1 MFVTPLSSTFPV
13 HFNWADV
20 VRGVGMLVLVCGLGL
35 VACDSSGGGPP
46 PSDLDG
52 AYVIQEMRFT
62 VSGVNNF
69 NILTDTLVAD
79 TTGPN
84 APRIEFFGEDATAI
98 MIYRLEGSEARS
110 SISGAFS
117 TGQGRVNVD
126 FTNISEASRFG
137 GMLPTRLRLQLEN
150 DRARL
155 VANQEVQRVDL
166 RDYSP
171 GRYGGLT
178 QPVNGTLRM
187 ELERVP

>member
-1 MFVTPLSSTFPV
+1 MYVSRKSSSVPA
-13 HFNWADV
+13 HAYWEGA
-20 VRGVGMLVLVCGLGL
+20 VRSLGVLLIAGLGL
-35 VACDSSGGGPP
+35 MACDSNGGGPP

-52 AYVIQEMRFT
+52 AYRIEEMRFT

-69 NILTDTLVAD
+69 NILADTLVAD

-84 APRIEFFGEDATAI
+84 TPRIEFFGEDATAI
-98 MIYRLEGSEARS
+98 MIFRLEGSDARS

-117 TGQGRVNVD
+117 TAQGRVNVD
-126 FTNISEASRFG
+126 FSSVSEENRFG
-137 GMLPTRLRLQLEN
+137 GMLPPRLRLQLQN
-150 DRARL
+150 DASRL
-155 VANQEVQRVDL
+155 VANQDVQKVDL

-187 ELERVP
+187 ELERLP